1 MITTKDSPPK
11 KGLCSLPGT
20 LTIEDM
26 MPHHYFINLGGVL
39 RLKKDSI
46 LVYVRWKNHSIFK
59 NFCTASPNKH
69 HGPKPM
75 HPSSSSSSRAF
86 QRYQEHNLKHPS
98 LFGESHT
105 YKTKQNKLPSFI
117 DRIFF
122 PPTRF
127 NPCTS
132 SKGFGWFTF
141 NYLIRWILLLQSSLF
156 ILLWHLST

>member
-1 MITTKDSPPK
+1 MDPSP
-11 KGLCSLPGT
+11 
-20 LTIEDM
+20 
-26 MPHHYFINLGGVL
+26 
-39 RLKKDSI
+39 
-46 LVYVRWKNHSIFK
+46 
-59 NFCTASPNKH
+59 CTF
-69 HGPKPM
+69 
-75 HPSSSSSSRAF
+75 SSSSSSRAF

-141 NYLIRWILLLQSSLF
+141 NDLIRWILLLQSSLF
-156 ILLWHLST
+156 VLLWHLSTSIMHLCIYKFFINLCDFLQLCKYDVRIIWTKYIFEFFGNPRKNPK